1 MSMFDK
7 LGHLYHYF
15 DFAKIFRG
23 SGFDCDW
30 KSGLRKNREKK
41 TKKNKDNHHI

>member
-23 SGFDCDW
+23 SGFDLGSGFDCDW
-30 KSGLRKNREKK
+30 SCE
-41 TKKNKDNHHI
+41 I

>member
-23 SGFDCDW
+23 SGFATATAI
-30 KSGLRKNREKK
+30 GLQTNLSFYE
-41 TKKNKDNHHI
+41 NY